1 MLKRR
6 WEMADTPLEGLPGW
20 SADQVAR
27 MREVGMTTAA
37 QVVALSATS
46 RGLSSLAEQLNT
58 SEDEAESLVESARAA
73 LSPAERAEMEEV
85 VDTSEYGLGALPPR
99 SDREDG

>member
-1 MLKRR
+1 
-6 WEMADTPLEGLPGW
+6 MADTPLEGLPGW
-20 SADQVAR
+20 SADHVAR

-85 VDTSEYGLGALPPR
+85 VDTSEYGLGALPPQG
-99 SDREDG
+99 DREDG